1 MAPMRLRLRRPPDAV
16 AAADPSTWPRG
27 WRRPRWSGRGTTI
40 GTLDGGARALVDPAG
55 LVSPA
60 GTSWSL
66 DWWVGAEDR
75 WHLPA
80 EEVAV
85 RQRLLSSA
93 PVVETRLRVPSGDA
107 VHRAYA
113 ARTLSG
119 ADVLVVEVENA
130 SKVPFALAL
139 AVRPVTAGG
148 VGSIRR
154 LAFDDGTLVV
164 DGEPAVTL
172 PRAPGRAALARGR
185 DGDVAEPV
193 LAGDAGEVRSL
204 EPVACDEGLATG
216 ALLFPL
222 AHTATLRVVL
232 PLGAGVVTPSEVPV
246 ATDVASGWSRQAG
259 TGARLELPDR
269 RLRDAVAAS
278 ARHLLLAEPQ
288 LAVAE
293 GLDLLGHHAA
303 AASLLHEL
311 LALESPD
318 PAALEL
324 VRAAPGQVLAAL
336 GRHWD
341 LTRDRDLAAAAVL
354 AVAAA
359 VAALGATSDPDE
371 QRRGQRALPGVVRLL
386 RAVGEERAAAD
397 VEALAGTLEPPA
409 APGPSLGDLLR
420 DATSTWTWAG
430 PAGAHDPSRNAAL
443 LGLVRDLLVADGDD
457 PAAPHQHLDLSPSVP
472 EAWLG
477 QGWEVHDLPTRHG
490 LLSYAV
496 RWHGER
502 PALLW
507 QLDAVD
513 DAPVVVRAPGLDPTW
528 HSDAPVGEDLLAP
541 MRVVEQPARRGL
553 TLPVAIEPLHRRA
566 SSEGP

>member
-1 MAPMRLRLRRPPDAV
+1 MAPMRLRLRRPPDAA
-16 AAADPSTWPRG
+16 AAADPSPWPPG
-27 WRRPRWSGRGTTI
+27 WRRPRWTGRGTTI

-55 LVSPA
+55 LVSPV

-75 WHLPA
+75 WHLPS

-113 ARTLSG
+113 ARTRSG

-139 AVRPVTAGG
+139 AVRPAVADG

-154 LAFDDGTLVV
+154 LALDGGTLLV
-164 DGEPAVTL
+164 DGEPGVTL
-172 PRAPGRAALARGR
+172 PRAPGRAALARGQ
-185 DGDVAEPV
+185 DGDVAGPV

-204 EPVACDEGLATG
+204 QPVACEDGLATG

-232 PLGAGVVTPSEVPV
+232 PLGAGIVTPSEVPA

-288 LAVAE
+288 PAVAE
-293 GLDLLGHHAA
+293 GLDLLGHHVA
-303 AASLLHEL
+303 AASALHQL
-311 LALESPD
+311 LALASPD
-318 PAALEL
+318 PAAIEV
-324 VRAAPGQVLAAL
+324 VRAAPGQALAAL

-341 LTRDRDLAAAAVL
+341 LTRDEDLAVEATL
-354 AVAAA
+354 PIAAA
-359 VAALGATSDPDE
+359 VAVLGGTSDPE
-371 QRRGQRALPGVVRLL
+371 ELRSAQAALPAVVRLL

-397 VEALAGTLEPPA
+397 VEALAGTLEPPS
-409 APGPSLGDLLR
+409 APSPSLGDLLR
-420 DATSTWTWAG
+420 DATGTWTWAG
-430 PAGAHDPSRNAAL
+430 PTGAHDPSRNAAL
-443 LGLVRDLLVADGDD
+443 VRLVRDLLVADGDD
-457 PAAPHQHLDLSPSVP
+457 PSAPHQHLDLSPSVP

-496 RWHGER
+496 RWHGAR

-507 QLDAVD
+507 QLDPVD
-513 DAPVVVRAPGLDPTW
+513 GAAVVVRAPGLDPTW
-528 HSDAPVGEDLLAP
+528 HSASPVGEALLAP
-541 MRVVEQPARRGL
+541 MQVAEQPPRRGL
-553 TLPVAIEPLHRRA
+553 TLPVAIEPLHRRPA
-566 SSEGP
+566 PEGP